1 MSISGKDMELML
13 KEFEENTEG
22 VLGCSII
29 LAKDALMLAET
40 SQTYDSMV
48 IQWLSERIL
57 SLAKESLKQLMNDYK
72 LQSVTIEEENHL
84 IFLRPLGTEYY
95 LVFIL
100 NKEENRGLI
109 EHNIKQLQKK
119 LANAFGIN
127 NI

>member
-1 MSISGKDMELML
+1 MSISGREMEKLL
-13 KEFEENTEG
+13 QEFSDNTEG

-29 LAKDALMLAET
+29 LAKDALMLAEI
-40 SQTYDSMV
+40 SQKYDSMV

-57 SLAKESLKQLMNDYK
+57 SMAKESLKQLMNDYQ

-84 IFLRPLGTEYY
+84 IFLRPVGTEYY

-109 EHNIKQLQKK
+109 EYNIKRLQEKFNK
-119 LANAFGIN
+119 ALGIQE
-127 NI
+127 

>member
-1 MSISGKDMELML
+1 MSISGREMEKML
-13 KEFEENTEG
+13 QEFSDNTEG

-29 LAKDALMLAET
+29 LAKDALMLAEI
-40 SQTYDSMV
+40 SQKYDSMV

-57 SLAKESLKQLMNDYK
+57 SMAKESLKQLMNDYQ

-84 IFLRPLGTEYY
+84 IFLRPVGTEYY

-109 EHNIKQLQKK
+109 EYNIKRLQEKFSK
-119 LANAFGIN
+119 ALGIQE
-127 NI
+127 

>member
-1 MSISGKDMELML
+1 MSISGQEMEKLL
-13 KEFEENTEG
+13 QEFSDNTEG

-29 LAKDALMLAET
+29 LAKDALMLAEI
-40 SQTYDSMV
+40 SQKYDSMV

-57 SLAKESLKQLMNDYK
+57 SMAKESLKQLMNDYH

-84 IFLRPLGTEYY
+84 IFLRPVGTEYY

-109 EHNIKQLQKK
+109 EYNIKRLQEK
-119 LANAFGIN
+119 LSKALGVQ
-127 NI
+127 

>member
-1 MSISGKDMELML
+1 MSISGREMEKLL
-13 KEFEENTEG
+13 QEFSDNTEG

-29 LAKDALMLAET
+29 LAKDALMLAEI
-40 SQTYDSMV
+40 SQKYDSMV

-57 SLAKESLKQLMNDYK
+57 SMAKESLKQLMNDYQ

-84 IFLRPLGTEYY
+84 IFLRPVGTEYY

-109 EHNIKQLQKK
+109 EYNIKRLQEKFSK
-119 LANAFGIN
+119 ALGIQE
-127 NI
+127 

>member
-1 MSISGKDMELML
+1 MSISGQELENYL

-29 LAKDALMLAET
+29 LAKDALMLAEI

-57 SLAKESLKQLMNDYK
+57 SLAKESLKQLMNEFN
-72 LQSVTIEEENHL
+72 LQSVTVEEENHL

-109 EHNIKQLQKK
+109 EYNIKSLQKK
-119 LANAFGIN
+119 LSAVLGIE
-127 NI
+127 

>member
-1 MSISGKDMELML
+1 MSISGREMEKML
-13 KEFEENTEG
+13 QEFSDNTEG

-29 LAKDALMLAET
+29 LAKDALMLAEI
-40 SQTYDSMV
+40 SQKYDSMV

-57 SLAKESLKQLMNDYK
+57 SMAKESLKQLMNDYQ

-84 IFLRPLGTEYY
+84 IFLRPVGTEYY

-109 EHNIKQLQKK
+109 EYNIKRLQEKFNK
-119 LANAFGIN
+119 ALGIQE
-127 NI
+127 

>member
-1 MSISGKDMELML
+1 MSISGREMEKLL
-13 KEFEENTEG
+13 QEFSDNTEG

-29 LAKDALMLAET
+29 LAKDALMLAEI
-40 SQTYDSMV
+40 SQKYDSMV

-57 SLAKESLKQLMNDYK
+57 SMAKESLKQLMNDYQ

-84 IFLRPLGTEYY
+84 IFLRPVGTEYY

-109 EHNIKQLQKK
+109 EYNIKRLQKK
-119 LANAFGIN
+119 FSKALGIQE
-127 NI
+127 

>member
-1 MSISGKDMELML
+1 LQ
-13 KEFEENTEG
+13 EFSDNTEG

-29 LAKDALMLAET
+29 LAKDALMLAEI
-40 SQTYDSMV
+40 SQKYDSMV

-57 SLAKESLKQLMNDYK
+57 SMAKESLKQLMNDYQ

-84 IFLRPLGTEYY
+84 IFLRPVGTEYY

-109 EHNIKQLQKK
+109 EYNIKRLQEKFSK
-119 LANAFGIN
+119 ALGIQE
-127 NI
+127 